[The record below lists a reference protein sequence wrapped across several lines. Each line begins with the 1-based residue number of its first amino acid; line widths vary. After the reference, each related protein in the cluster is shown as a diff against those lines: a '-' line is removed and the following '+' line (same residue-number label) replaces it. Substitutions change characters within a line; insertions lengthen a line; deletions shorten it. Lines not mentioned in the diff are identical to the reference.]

1 MRFPST
7 FTTTQ
12 KITFFTQR
20 NKAMQKELN
29 KFSKLEKEEHCL
41 KLEKEIAI
49 CKAELT
55 KLNK

>member
-1 MRFPST
+1 MRFPNS

-20 NKAMQKELN
+20 NKAMQKELK
-29 KFSKLEKEEHCL
+29 KFSTLNKIEHSNKL
-41 KLEKEIAI
+41 KLEIEICEKE
-49 CKAELT
+49 LN

>member
-20 NKAMQKELN
+20 NKEMKKQLK
-29 KFSKLEKEEHCL
+29 KFSKLNKIEHCL

-49 CKAELT
+49 CEAELLN
-55 KLNK
+55 LNK

>member
-7 FTTTQ
+7 FTTEQ

-20 NKAMQKELN
+20 NKAMTKELN
-29 KFSKLEKEEHCL
+29 KFSKLNKIEHCL
-41 KLEKEIAI
+41 KLKQEIAI
-49 CKAELT
+49 CINELT

>member
-20 NKAMQKELN
+20 NKEMKKQLK
-29 KFSKLEKEEHCL
+29 KFSKLNKEEHCL
-41 KLEKEIAI
+41 KLKQEI
-49 CKAELT
+49 CENELNN
-55 KLNK
+55 LNK

>member
-1 MRFPST
+1 MRFPNS

-12 KITFFTQR
+12 KITFYTQR
-20 NKAMQKELN
+20 NKAMTKELN

-41 KLEKEIAI
+41 KLKQEIAI
-49 CKAELT
+49 CKTELT